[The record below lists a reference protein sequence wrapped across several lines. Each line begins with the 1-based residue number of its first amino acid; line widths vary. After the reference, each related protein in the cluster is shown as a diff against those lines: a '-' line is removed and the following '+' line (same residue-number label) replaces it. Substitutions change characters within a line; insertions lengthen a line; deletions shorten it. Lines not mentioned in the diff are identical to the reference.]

1 MTSVGNVVVIDVA
14 TVVIVDVVV
23 GVVGRRVSVVDVA
36 NSLEKMAR
44 RKRESNLGSLHDMAA
59 RFILMAFVVADG
71 HCPRSLKKYE
81 ELAANQM
88 PS

>member
-1 MTSVGNVVVIDVA
+1 MSPVFDSDPFYGLLPPPKMTSIGNVVVIDVA
-14 TVVIVDVVV
+14 AVVIVNVVV

-36 NSLEKMAR
+36 KSLEKMSR

-71 HCPRSLKKYE
+71 H
-81 ELAANQM
+81 
-88 PS
+88 